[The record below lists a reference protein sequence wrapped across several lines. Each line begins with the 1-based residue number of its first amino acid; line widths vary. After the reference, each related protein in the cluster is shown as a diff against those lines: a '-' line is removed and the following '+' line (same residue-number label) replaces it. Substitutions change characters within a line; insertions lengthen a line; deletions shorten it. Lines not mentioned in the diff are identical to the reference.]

1 VLLTDIY
8 AAICT
13 CLRSWLMAAGI
24 HQVLAAGGVLPLP
37 PFVAVAGASLL
48 RAACMAVLDTLC

>member
-1 VLLTDIY
+1 MLLTDVY

-13 CLRSWLMAAGI
+13 CLRSSMAAGK
-24 HQVLAAGGVLPLP
+24 HQVIAAGGVLPLP